1 MPRPKSSLVISNSEL
16 GIPLRHQVVFAP
28 AGSGKT
34 ERLSRRYIELLETG
48 VKPERILTLTFT
60 EKAAAEMKERI
71 FDRLRAHNPELYRR
85 LLDDVLKLRIST
97 IHSFCLSLVKRFAP
111 LLGLDP
117 RVDVLADS
125 GSLWDNARYD
135 TLMQVAE
142 AERQSDDY
150 RLLIDLVTR
159 DRTQGWS
166 RLSGLFD
173 AFFGKRV
180 AVQRARMLSPDLS
193 PLDAL
198 AGSLKASPVGKE
210 KFPDYRRLFPKQY
223 SPDAIAE
230 AARLIEDNATVFMT
244 TGGTPRIRSC
254 SREERAWNEQM
265 VEFSNLV
272 RVANW
277 NVEFGRSFELFR
289 KRFLETYTQA
299 KREAGQV
306 DYDDMEYLAL
316 KLFHDEAEWQN
327 ILYAFDEHTDHILV
341 DEFQDTSFLQWGII
355 DKLTEEWRAGEDAKT
370 DRDVSPTIFIVGDDK
385 QSIYMFRDAKV
396 EVFAAAADKLELWL
410 GKDKLERITLED
422 NYRSLQSLID
432 FNNALFSR
440 LMSPTSQTGPTGQTE
455 SQPWMTRYAPF
466 SRARKNTAP
475 GKVELILDRLDDNV
489 GPRRQREAAII
500 AKRIKSL
507 VAPPSP
513 QSSPSRGEEAGVPSP
528 SKGEGKGEGG
538 GAVQVYDRNP
548 DPDGP
553 EIARP
558 CEYKDIAILIR
569 SRTHLPVIEDAL
581 LEADIP
587 FMVLGGTG
595 FYSEPETRYLTS
607 LLSFLVDPTDDVALY
622 VTLRG
627 PFFDI
632 PERDLFFAN
641 LPPPIDNR
649 QSTIANSMFLWD
661 RVKAHAQPGT
671 PLDAART
678 ALDGWLAQVHRVP
691 LSRIL
696 EQALT
701 ERGAWAKFWE
711 PQREANVRKF
721 ISIIEG
727 WETSGDHPLRILRQL
742 EQAGANEP
750 KADVRTEGRNAVQII
765 TVHSA
770 KGLQFPVVFLPGLD
784 DKIRSANSSGD
795 RLVIEEVAEDDVLV
809 SYIPDAGIRKT
820 NEFHQRYVQKE
831 YEEEKRIFYVAC
843 TRARDALFL
852 TGIWGVKSLVDTRLT
867 WLVELLGLHEEGDGF
882 ALEPELPGTTCIT
895 PAQIPETPTPAPL
908 ARDGKA
914 KEVPRRVPRPSPLAP
929 RPSIRAVTRH
939 TPSDHATYDHESIGL
954 GEVTHKVLEEISSG
968 ALDPRPTSLAPEV
981 ARLLRLAGLPD
992 SLSSSVEST
1001 VHSLE
1006 SNVAVWDIIKPH
1018 PGSFAELPITYS
1030 DGETIFTGRIDRL
1043 IVTDTEVRI
1052 YDYKTFRIAK
1062 KNIPALAKEYY
1073 DGQLKYYE
1081 AACSRLYPG
1090 KKVSTFLIFTA
1101 LPESVQTGLPNAP

>member
-1 MPRPKSSLVISNSEL
+1 M
-16 GIPLRHQVVFAP
+16 VVFAP

-34 ERLSRRYIELLETG
+34 ERLSRRYIELLEAG

-71 FDRLRAHNPELYRR
+71 FDRLRAQNPELYHR

-125 GSLWDNARYD
+125 GSLWDNAKYD

-142 AERQSDDY
+142 TERNSKDY
-150 RLLIDLVTR
+150 ARLMDLVTH

-173 AFFGKRV
+173 AFFSKRV
-180 AVQRARMLSPDLS
+180 AVLRAHMLAPDLS
-193 PLDAL
+193 ALDAL
-198 AGSLKASPVGKE
+198 ADSLRASAIGRE
-210 KFPDYRRLFPKQY
+210 KLPDYRRLFPKQY
-223 SPDAIAE
+223 TPDAIAE
-230 AARLIEDNATVFMT
+230 AARLLEDNATVFMT
-244 TGGTPRIRSC
+244 TGGTPRIRGS
-254 SREERAWNEQM
+254 SEETQAWNEQM
-265 VEFSNLV
+265 VEFCNLV

-289 KRFLETYTQA
+289 NRFLERYTQA

-316 KLFHDEAEWQN
+316 KLFNDEADWQN

-355 DKLTEEWRAGEDAKT
+355 DKLTEEWRAGEGAKT
-370 DRDVSPTIFIVGDDK
+370 DRDVNPTIFIVGDEK

-410 GKDKLERITLED
+410 GRDKLERITLED

-432 FNNALFSR
+432 FNNALFSK
-440 LMSPTSQTGPTGQTE
+440 LMSPTSPTCPTCPT
-455 SQPWMTRYAPF
+455 PWQTRYAPF
-466 SRARKNTAP
+466 TRARKNTAP
-475 GKVELILDRLDDNV
+475 GKVEILLDKLDDNV
-489 GPRRQREAAII
+489 GPRRRREAAII
-500 AKRIKSL
+500 AKRIQSL
-507 VAPPSP
+507 VGTSALQTATCNLQTPPSP
-513 QSSPSRGEEAGVPSP
+513 LL
-528 SKGEGKGEGG
+528 
-538 GAVQVYDRNP
+538 VYDKEGDVEN
-548 DPDGP
+548 
-553 EIARP
+553 ARP
-558 CEYKDIAILIR
+558 CQYKDIAILIR
-569 SRTHLPVIEDAL
+569 SRTHLPDIEDAL
-581 LEADIP
+581 LEAGIP
-587 FMVLGGTG
+587 FIVLGGTG
-595 FYSEPETRYLTS
+595 FYSEPEVRHLCS
-607 LLSFLVDPTDDVALY
+607 LLSFLIDPTDDVSLY
-622 VTLRG
+622 VCLRG
-627 PFFDI
+627 PFFGI
-632 PERDLFFAN
+632 EERDLFFAN
-641 LPPPIDNR
+641 LGGLSPHGDCP
-649 QSTIANSMFLWD
+649 QSRTFLWD
-661 RVKAHAQPGT
+661 RVKAQTQPGT
-671 PLDAART
+671 PLDTAKAA
-678 ALDGWLAQVHRVP
+678 LSDWLAQIHRVP

-727 WETSGDHPLRILRQL
+727 WETSGEHPLRILRQL

-784 DKIRSANSSGD
+784 DKIRSANSAGD
-795 RLVIEEVAEDDVLV
+795 RLVIEEVAADDVLV
-809 SYIPDAGIRKT
+809 SYIPDAGIRRT
-820 NEFHQRYVQKE
+820 NEFHQRYVLKE

-882 ALEPELPGTTCIT
+882 ALEPEIPGTTCIT
-895 PAQIPETPTPAPL
+895 PSDIPEVGIPVPA
-908 ARDGKA
+908 ARDA
-914 KEVPRRVPRPSPLAP
+914 ESSRPVRQSPLASRLSP
-929 RPSIRAVTRH
+929 PASIRSVTRH

-954 GEVTHKVLEEISSG
+954 GEVIHKLLEEISNGTLTADRQPLTAEIS
-968 ALDPRPTSLAPEV
+968 
-981 ARLLRLAGLPD
+981 RLLRLTGLPD
-992 SLSSSVEST
+992 SLSANLQSAICNLQSAI
-1001 VHSLE
+1001 
-1006 SNVAVWDIIKPH
+1006 AVWDIVKPQ
-1018 PGSFAELPITYS
+1018 PNSFAELPITYS
-1030 DGETIFTGRIDRL
+1030 DGETIYTGRIDRV
-1043 IVTDTEVRI
+1043 IVTDEEVRV
-1052 YDYKTFRIAK
+1052 YDYKTFKVAK
-1062 KNIPALAKEYY
+1062 KDIPALAKEYY
-1073 DGQLKYYE
+1073 DSQLKYYE
-1081 AACSRLYPG
+1081 AACARLYPG
-1090 KKVSTFLIFTA
+1090 KKISTFLIFTA
-1101 LPESVQTGLPNAP
+1101 LPEIVQTS

>member
-1 MPRPKSSLVISNSEL
+1 MPHPSSPPAPRPPTPAV
-16 GIPLRHQVVFAP
+16 LRHMVVFAP

-34 ERLSRRYIELLETG
+34 ERLSRRYIELLEAG

-71 FDRLRAHNPELYRR
+71 FDRLRAHNPELYHR

-125 GSLWDNARYD
+125 DSLWDNAKYD
-135 TLMQVAE
+135 TLMRVAE
-142 AERQSDDY
+142 SERNSEDY
-150 RLLIDLVTR
+150 ARLMDLVTH

-180 AVQRARMLSPDLS
+180 AILRARMLPPDLS

-198 AGSLKASPVGKE
+198 ADSLRTCLAGTE

-223 SPDAIAE
+223 TPDAIAE
-230 AARLIEDNATVFMT
+230 AARLLEDNASVFMT
-244 TGGTPRIRSC
+244 TGGTPRIRGC
-254 SREERAWNEQM
+254 SPEGQAWNEQM
-265 VEFSNLV
+265 VEFCNLV

-289 KRFLETYTQA
+289 NRFLERYTLA

-316 KLFHDEAEWQN
+316 KLFNDEADWQN

-355 DKLTEEWRAGEDAKT
+355 DKLTEEWRAGEGAKT
-370 DRDVSPTIFIVGDDK
+370 DRGISPTIFIVGDEK

-432 FNNALFSR
+432 FNNALFAK
-440 LMSPTSQTGPTGQTE
+440 LMSPTGQT
-455 SQPWMTRYAPF
+455 SPTPWQTRYAPF
-466 SRARKNTAP
+466 RRARKNTAP
-475 GKVELILDRLDDNV
+475 GKVEIILDRLDDNV

-500 AKRIKSL
+500 ARRIQSL
-507 VAPPSP
+507 VS
-513 QSSPSRGEEAGVPSP
+513 SSPTPDPRPLT
-528 SKGEGKGEGG
+528 
-538 GAVQVYDRNP
+538 VYDRSP
-548 DPDGP
+548 DPDGT
-553 EIARP
+553 EIGRP
-558 CEYKDIAILIR
+558 CEHRDIAILIR

-587 FMVLGGTG
+587 FIVLGGTG
-595 FYSEPETRYLTS
+595 FYSEPEVQHLCS
-607 LLSFLVDPTDDVALY
+607 LLSFLIDPTDDVSLY
-622 VTLRG
+622 ICLRG
-627 PFFDI
+627 PFFDV
-632 PERDLFFAN
+632 PERDLFLAN
-641 LPPPIDNR
+641 QAPPLDSRLPTLDSP
-649 QSTIANSMFLWD
+649 TGLFLWD
-661 RVKAHAQPGT
+661 RVKAQAQPDSR
-671 PLDAART
+671 LAAAVN
-678 ALDGWLAQVHRVP
+678 ALDGWLVQVHRTP
-691 LSRIL
+691 LSRVL

-701 ERGAWAKFWE
+701 ERGARAKFWE

-727 WETSGDHPLRILRQL
+727 WETSGDHPLRILRRL

-784 DKIRSANSSGD
+784 EKIRSANSSGD
-795 RLVIEEVAEDDVLV
+795 RLVIEEIAADDVLV
-809 SYIPDAGIRKT
+809 SYIPDAGIRRT
-820 NEFHQRYVQKE
+820 NVFHQRYVQKE

-867 WLVELLGLHEEGDGF
+867 WLVELLGLHEDGDGF
-882 ALEPELPGTTCIT
+882 ALEPDVPGTTCIT
-895 PAQIPETPTPAPL
+895 PTQIPETPRPAPL
-908 ARDGKA
+908 ARDGKHEEA
-914 KEVPRRVPRPSPLAP
+914 PRRVPRPSPLAP

-939 TPSDHATYDHESIGL
+939 TPNDHATYDHEAIGL
-954 GEVTHKVLEEISSG
+954 GEVIHKLLEE
-968 ALDPRPTSLAPEV
+968 TSNGTLTADGSQLTAEIH
-981 ARLLRLAGLPD
+981 RLLRLAGLD
-992 SLSSSVEST
+992 LSFSANLQSAICNLQSAIAIWSIV
-1001 VHSLE
+1001 
-1006 SNVAVWDIIKPH
+1006 KPQ
-1018 PGSFAELPITYS
+1018 PNSFAELPITYS

-1052 YDYKTFRIAK
+1052 YDYKTFKVTK
-1062 KNIPALAKEYY
+1062 KDIPALAKEYY

-1081 AACSRLYPG
+1081 SACSRLYPS
-1090 KKVSTFLIFTA
+1090 KKVSTFIIF
-1101 LPESVQTGLPNAP
+1101 TGLPDIVPTGR

>member
-1 MPRPKSSLVISNSEL
+1 MRGQSPSANPHSPTAIGHR
-16 GIPLRHQVVFAP
+16 VVFAP

-34 ERLSRRYIELLETG
+34 ERLSRRYIELLEAG

-71 FDRLRAHNPELYRR
+71 FNRLRAQNPELYHR

-125 GSLWDNARYD
+125 GSLWDNAKYD

-142 AERQSDDY
+142 SERNSEDY
-150 RLLIDLVTR
+150 ARLMDLVTH

-180 AVQRARMLSPDLS
+180 AIMRAHMLAPDCS
-193 PLDAL
+193 SLDVL
-198 AGSLKASPVGKE
+198 ADTLRANAIGRE
-210 KFPDYRRLFPKQY
+210 KLPDYRRLFPKQNT
-223 SPDAIAE
+223 PDAIADT
-230 AARLIEDNATVFMT
+230 ARLLEDSATAFMT
-244 TGGTPRIRSC
+244 TGGTPRIRGC
-254 SREERAWNEQM
+254 SREEQAWNGQM
-265 VEFSNLV
+265 VEFYNLV

-277 NVEFGRSFELFR
+277 SVEFGRSFELFR
-289 KRFLETYTQA
+289 KRFLERYTQA

-316 KLFHDEAEWQN
+316 KLLHEETEWQN

-355 DKLTEEWRAGEDAKT
+355 DKLTEEWRSGEGAKA
-370 DRDVSPTIFIVGDDK
+370 DRSVNPTIFIVGDDK

-396 EVFAAAADKLELWL
+396 EVFATAADELELWL

-422 NYRSLQSLID
+422 NFRSLQSLID
-432 FNNALFSR
+432 FNNALFSK
-440 LMSPTSQTGPTGQTE
+440 LMSPTVSSP
-455 SQPWMTRYAPF
+455 SPPPSPWMTRYAPIR
-466 SRARKNTAP
+466 RARKNASP
-475 GKVELILDRLDDNV
+475 GRVEIILDKLDGNV
-489 GPRRQREAAII
+489 GPRREREAAII
-500 AKRIKSL
+500 AKRIKAL
-507 VAPPSP
+507 VSP
-513 QSSPSRGEEAGVPSP
+513 GQAPSP
-528 SKGEGKGEGG
+528 SSLLPPLS
-538 GAVQVYDRNP
+538 VYDRNP
-548 DPDGP
+548 VPDGP
-553 EIARP
+553 EVARP
-558 CEYKDIAILIR
+558 CDYKDIAILIR
-569 SRTHLPVIEDAL
+569 SRTHLPDIESAL
-581 LEADIP
+581 LEAGIP
-587 FMVLGGTG
+587 FIVLGGTG
-595 FYSEPETRYLTS
+595 FYSEPEVQHLRS
-607 LLSFLVDPTDDVALY
+607 LLSFLIDPTDDVSLY
-622 VTLRG
+622 VALRG
-627 PFFDI
+627 PLFDI

-641 LPPPIDNR
+641 SASSPSLSPNPQPLAPSR
-649 QSTIANSMFLWD
+649 LFLWD

-671 PLDAART
+671 PMDAAKI

-696 EQALT
+696 EQALS
-701 ERGAWAKFWE
+701 ERGTWAKFWE

-784 DKIRSANSSGD
+784 DRIRSANSAGD

-809 SYIPDAGIRKT
+809 SYIPDAGIRRT

-843 TRARDALFL
+843 TRARDALLL

-867 WLVELLGLHEEGDGF
+867 WLVELLGLHGEGDGF
-882 ALEPELPGTTCIT
+882 ALEPEIPGTTCIT
-895 PAQIPETPTPAPL
+895 PSDIPEAISAAPL
-908 ARDGKA
+908 ARDR
-914 KEVPRRVPRPSPLAP
+914 VPAPIRRVSRPSPLAP
-929 RPSIRAVTRH
+929 RPSILAVTRH
-939 TPSDHATYDHESIGL
+939 TPSDHAAYDHEAIGL
-954 GEVTHKVLEEISSG
+954 GEVIHKLLEEISNG
-968 ALDPRPTSLAPEV
+968 TLIADRESLAAE
-981 ARLLRLAGLPD
+981 ANRLLRLHGLD
-992 SLSSSVEST
+992 LSLSANLQSEVCNLRSAT
-1001 VHSLE
+1001 
-1006 SNVAVWDIIKPH
+1006 AVWNVIKPQ
-1018 PGSFAELPITYS
+1018 PNSFAELPITYS

-1043 IVTDTEVRI
+1043 ILTDDEVRI
-1052 YDYKTFRIAK
+1052 YDYKTFKVAK
-1062 KNIPALAKEYY
+1062 KDIPTLAKEYY
-1073 DGQLKYYE
+1073 EGQLKYYE
-1081 AACSRLYPG
+1081 AACSRLYPSR
-1090 KKVSTFLIFTA
+1090 KVWTFLIFTA
-1101 LPESVQTGLPNAP
+1101 LPEIVPAGK

>member
-1 MPRPKSSLVISNSEL
+1 MPGQSPFANRHSPIA
-16 GIPLRHQVVFAP
+16 LRHQVVFAP

-34 ERLSRRYIELLETG
+34 ERLSRRYIELLEAG

-71 FDRLRAHNPELYRR
+71 FDRLSAHNPELYRS

-125 GSLWDNARYD
+125 DSLWDNAKYD
-135 TLMQVAE
+135 TLMRVAE
-142 AERQSDDY
+142 SERNSDDY
-150 RLLIDLVTR
+150 ARLMDLVTH

-180 AVQRARMLSPDLS
+180 AILRARMLPPDLS

-198 AGSLKASPVGKE
+198 ADSLRTCPEGKE

-223 SPDAIAE
+223 TPDAIAE
-230 AARLIEDNATVFMT
+230 AARLLEENASVFMT
-244 TGGTPRIRSC
+244 TGGTPRIRGC
-254 SREERAWNEQM
+254 SPDGQVWNGQM
-265 VEFSNLV
+265 LEFCNLV

-316 KLFHDEAEWQN
+316 KLFNDEADWQN

-355 DKLTEEWRAGEDAKT
+355 DKLTEEWRSGEGAKT
-370 DRDVSPTIFIVGDDK
+370 ARNVSPTIFIVGDEK

-396 EVFAAAADKLELWL
+396 EVFAAAADKLDLWL
-410 GKDKLERITLED
+410 GKDKLERITLQD

-432 FNNALFSR
+432 FNNALFSK
-440 LMSPTSQTGPTGQTE
+440 LMSPASPISVPGPR
-455 SQPWMTRYAPF
+455 SPAPDPWRTKYAPF
-466 SRARKNTAP
+466 SRARKNAAP
-475 GKVELILDRLDDNV
+475 GKVEILLDRLDDNV
-489 GPRRQREAAII
+489 APRRQREAAII
-500 AKRIKSL
+500 AKRIQSI
-507 VAPPSP
+507 VFSP
-513 QSSPSRGEEAGVPSP
+513 QSPTPDPRPLTI
-528 SKGEGKGEGG
+528 
-538 GAVQVYDRNP
+538 YDRNP
-548 DPDGP
+548 EPGGP
-553 EIARP
+553 EIARS

-569 SRTHLPVIEDAL
+569 SRTHLPDIEDAL

-587 FMVLGGTG
+587 FVVLGGTG
-595 FYSEPETRYLTS
+595 FYSEPEVQHLCS
-607 LLSFLVDPTDDVALY
+607 LLSFLIDPTDDVSLY
-622 VTLRG
+622 ICLRG

-632 PERDLFFAN
+632 EERALFFAN
-641 LPPPIDNR
+641 QPASANR
-649 QSTIANSMFLWD
+649 QSSIANRQFLWD
-661 RVKAHAQPGT
+661 RVRLYASEET
-671 PLDAART
+671 PLGRAVAD
-678 ALDGWLAQVHRVP
+678 LDRWLAQVHRIP

-701 ERGAWAKFWE
+701 GRGAWGKFWE
-711 PQREANVRKF
+711 PQREANIRKF

-727 WETSGDHPLRILRQL
+727 WETGGDHPLRILRQL

-784 DKIRSANSSGD
+784 DRIRSASSSGD
-795 RLVIEEVAEDDVLV
+795 RLVIEEIAADDVLV
-809 SYIPDAGIRKT
+809 SYIPDAGIRRT
-820 NEFHQRYVQKE
+820 NEFHRRYVQKD

-882 ALEPELPGTTCIT
+882 ALEPDVSGTTCIT
-895 PAQIPETPTPAPL
+895 PADIPEVQSPVPV
-908 ARDGKA
+908 ARDVGS
-914 KEVPRRVPRPSPLAP
+914 SPPVRQSSLVNRHSSIP
-929 RPSIRAVTRH
+929 VIRAITRH

-954 GEVTHKVLEEISSG
+954 GEVIHKLLEEISEGKLTAESSQLTAEIG
-968 ALDPRPTSLAPEV
+968 
-981 ARLLRLAGLPD
+981 RLLRLAGLPS
-992 SLSSSVEST
+992 SLSA
-1001 VHSLE
+1001 SLQSAICNLKSE
-1006 SNVAVWDIIKPH
+1006 IAIWDIVKPR

-1030 DGETIFTGRIDRL
+1030 DGETILTGRIDRL
-1043 IVTDTEVRI
+1043 IVTDTDVRI
-1052 YDYKTFRIAK
+1052 YDYKTFKVHK
-1062 KNIPALAKEYY
+1062 KDIPALAKEYY

-1090 KKVSTFLIFTA
+1090 KRVSTFLIFTA
-1101 LPESVQTGLPNAP
+1101 LPLVVSAGS

>member
-1 MPRPKSSLVISNSEL
+1 M
-16 GIPLRHQVVFAP
+16 VVFAP

-34 ERLSRRYIELLETG
+34 ERLSRRYIELLEAG

-125 GSLWDNARYD
+125 GSLWDNAKYD

-142 AERQSDDY
+142 TERNSEDY
-150 RLLIDLVTR
+150 ASLMDLVTH

-180 AVQRARMLSPDLS
+180 AVLRARMLAPDLS
-193 PLDAL
+193 TLEAL
-198 AGSLKASPVGKE
+198 ADSLKACPVGKE

-223 SPDAIAE
+223 SPDAIAD
-230 AARLIEDNATVFMT
+230 AARLLEDNATVFMT
-244 TGGTPRIRSC
+244 TGGTPRIRGC
-254 SREERAWNEQM
+254 SEEEQAWNGQM

-306 DYDDMEYLAL
+306 DYDDMEFLAL
-316 KLFHDEAEWQN
+316 KLLHEEAEWQN

-355 DKLTEEWRAGEDAKT
+355 DKLTEEWRAGEGAKT
-370 DRDVSPTIFIVGDDK
+370 DRDVSPTIFIVGDEK

-422 NYRSLQSLID
+422 NYRSLQALID
-432 FNNALFSR
+432 FNNALFSK
-440 LMSPTSQTGPTGQTE
+440 LMSPTSQTGPTSPT
-455 SQPWMTRYAPF
+455 PWMTRYASF
-466 SRARKNTAP
+466 TRARKNTAP
-475 GKVELILDRLDDNV
+475 GKVEIILDKLDDNV
-489 GPRRQREAAII
+489 APRRQREAAII
-500 AKRIKSL
+500 AKRIRAL
-507 VAPPSP
+507 VASPSP
-513 QSSPSRGEEAGVPSP
+513 QSSPPRGEEAGIPSP
-528 SKGEGKGEGG
+528 LKGEGKSEGG
-538 GAVQVYDRNP
+538 VIVFDRNP
-548 DPDGP
+548 VPDGP

-558 CEYKDIAILIR
+558 CEYRDIAILIR

-581 LEADIP
+581 LGADIP

-627 PFFDI
+627 PFFGI
-632 PERDLFFAN
+632 EERALFFAN
-641 LPPPIDNR
+641 QGGLSPNGDCP
-649 QSTIANSMFLWD
+649 QSFLSD
-661 RVKAHAQPGT
+661 RIRTHAQPDT
-671 PLDAART
+671 PLHAART
-678 ALDGWLAQVHRVP
+678 ALDGWLSQVHRVP

-701 ERGAWAKFWE
+701 ERGAWAKLWE

-795 RLVIEEVAEDDVLV
+795 RLVIEEIAADDVLV
-809 SYIPDAGIRKT
+809 SYIPDAGIRRT
-820 NEFHQRYVQKE
+820 NEFHQRYVMKE

-852 TGIWGVKSLVDTRLT
+852 TGICNGTVPARGLSPEFQDTRLT

-895 PAQIPETPTPAPL
+895 PADIPEVSIPAPT
-908 ARDGKA
+908 ARDA
-914 KEVPRRVPRPSPLAP
+914 EPVLPVRQSSIVNRQSSIPV
-929 RPSIRAVTRH
+929 IRAVTRH
-939 TPSDHATYDHESIGL
+939 TPKDHAAFDHESIGL
-954 GEVTHKVLEEISSG
+954 GEVIHRLLEEISNGTLTANGSQLT
-968 ALDPRPTSLAPEV
+968 AEIH
-981 ARLLRLAGLPD
+981 RLLRLAGLD
-992 SLSSSVEST
+992 LSFSANLQSAICNLQSEI
-1001 VHSLE
+1001 
-1006 SNVAVWDIIKPH
+1006 AVWDIVQPR

-1030 DGETIFTGRIDRL
+1030 DGTTIFTGRIDRL

-1052 YDYKTFRIAK
+1052 YDYKTFKVAK
-1062 KNIPALAKEYY
+1062 KDIPLLAREYY
-1073 DGQLKYYE
+1073 DGQLKHYE

-1101 LPESVQTGLPNAP
+1101 LPEVVQTS

>member
-1 MPRPKSSLVISNSEL
+1 MPHESPVANRRSPIA
-16 GIPLRHQVVFAP
+16 LRHKVIFAP

-34 ERLSRRYIELLETG
+34 EQLSRRYIELLQAG

-71 FDRLRAHNPELYRR
+71 LKRLSEQNPTLHRL
-85 LLDDVLKLRIST
+85 LLDDILKLRIST

-125 GSLWDNARYD
+125 DSLWDNAKYD

-142 AERQSDDY
+142 TERSSEDY
-150 RLLIDLVTR
+150 LRLMDLVTH

-173 AFFGKRV
+173 AFFASRI
-180 AVQRARMLSPDLS
+180 AILRARMLSSDIS
-193 PLDAL
+193 QLDAL
-198 AGSLKASPVGKE
+198 ADSLRASAIGRQ

-223 SPDAIAE
+223 TPDTIAE
-230 AARLIEDNATVFMT
+230 AARLLEDNATVFMT
-244 TGGTPRIRSC
+244 TGGTPRIRGC
-254 SREERAWNEQM
+254 SKEEQAWNGQM
-265 VEFSNLV
+265 VEFSNLA

-277 NVEFGRSFELFR
+277 SVEFGRSFELFR
-289 KRFLETYTQA
+289 RRFLERYTQA

-306 DYDDMEYLAL
+306 DYDDMEYLAWRVL
-316 KLFHDEAEWQN
+316 RDEEEWQN
-327 ILYAFDEHTDHILV
+327 ILYAFDEHTDHILA

-355 DKLTEEWRAGEDAKT
+355 DKLTEEWRSGEGAKA
-370 DRDVSPTIFIVGDDK
+370 DRSVEPTIFIVGDEK

-432 FNNALFSR
+432 FNNALFSK
-440 LMSPTSQTGPTGQTE
+440 LMSPTCPTSPT
-455 SQPWMTRYAPF
+455 PWQTRYVPF
-466 SRARKNTAP
+466 QRARKNTAP
-475 GKVELILDRLDDNV
+475 GKVEILLDKLDDNV
-489 GPRRQREAAII
+489 AARRQREAAII
-500 AKRIKSL
+500 AKRIQSL
-507 VAPPSP
+507 VGTSAPLP
-513 QSSPSRGEEAGVPSP
+513 
-528 SKGEGKGEGG
+528 
-538 GAVQVYDRNP
+538 VYDEVNDVETP
-548 DPDGP
+548 
-553 EIARP
+553 RP

-569 SRTHLPVIEDAL
+569 SRTHLPDIEDAL
-581 LEADIP
+581 LAAGVP
-587 FMVLGGTG
+587 FIVLGGTG
-595 FYSEPETRYLTS
+595 FYSEPEVQHLCS
-607 LLSFLVDPTDDVALY
+607 LLSFLVGPTDDVSLY
-622 VTLRG
+622 VCLRG
-627 PFFDI
+627 PFFGI
-632 PERDLFFAN
+632 EERALFFAN
-641 LPPPIDNR
+641 SASFSSPTPDPRPLTPSSA
-649 QSTIANSMFLWD
+649 QFLWD
-661 RVKAHAQPGT
+661 RVKMHAQPGT
-671 PLDAART
+671 TLDTAKAA
-678 ALDGWLAQVHRVP
+678 LSGWLAQVHRVP

-727 WETSGDHPLRILRQL
+727 WETSGEHPLRILRQL

-809 SYIPDAGIRKT
+809 SYIPDAGIRRT

-852 TGIWGVKSLVDTRLT
+852 TGIWGEKSLADTRLA
-867 WLVELLGLHEEGDGF
+867 WLVELLGLHESGDVF
-882 ALEPELPGTTCIT
+882 ALEPEIPGTTCIT
-895 PAQIPETPTPAPL
+895 PAQIPETATPAPL
-908 ARDGKA
+908 VRDGKREEA
-914 KEVPRRVPRPSPLAP
+914 PRRVPRPLPLAP
-929 RPSIRAVTRH
+929 RPSIMAVTRH

-954 GEVTHKVLEEISSG
+954 GEVIHKLLEEISSG

-981 ARLLRLAGLPD
+981 ARLLRLAGLPS
-992 SLSSSVEST
+992 SLSANLQSAICNLKSEIAIWS
-1001 VHSLE
+1001 
-1006 SNVAVWDIIKPH
+1006 IIAPQ
-1018 PGSFAELPITYS
+1018 PNSFAELPIIYS
-1030 DGETIFTGRIDRL
+1030 DGETIFTGRIDRV
-1043 IVTDTEVRI
+1043 IKTADEVRI
-1052 YDYKTFRIAK
+1052 YDYKTFKVGK
-1062 KNIPALAKEYY
+1062 KDIPSLAKEYY
-1073 DGQLKYYE
+1073 EGQLKYYE

-1101 LPESVQTGLPNAP
+1101 LPEIVQTGLPTTA

>member
-1 MPRPKSSLVISNSEL
+1 MADQSPFANRHSPIA
-16 GIPLRHQVVFAP
+16 LRHQVVFAP

-34 ERLSRRYIELLETG
+34 ERLSRRYIELLEAG

-71 FDRLRAHNPELYRR
+71 FDRLREHNPELYHR

-125 GSLWDNARYD
+125 DSLWDNAKYD

-142 AERQSDDY
+142 AERNSEDY
-150 RLLIDLVTR
+150 ARLMDLVTR

-173 AFFGKRV
+173 AFFSKRV
-180 AVQRARMLSPDLS
+180 AILRARMLPPDLS
-193 PLDAL
+193 RLDVLSDSLRSSAIGRQKFPEY
-198 AGSLKASPVGKE
+198 GSL
-210 KFPDYRRLFPKQY
+210 FPRQF
-223 SPDAIAE
+223 SPDAVTDAT
-230 AARLIEDNATVFMT
+230 RLLEDNATVFMT
-244 TGGTPRIRSC
+244 TAGTPRIRGC
-254 SREERAWNEQM
+254 TPDGQAWNEQM
-265 VEFSNLV
+265 VEFCNLV
-272 RVANW
+272 RVASW
-277 NVEFGRSFELFR
+277 SVEFGRSFELFR
-289 KRFLETYTQA
+289 NRFLERYTQA

-316 KLFHDEAEWQN
+316 KLFNDEADWQN

-355 DKLTEEWRAGEDAKT
+355 DKLTEEWRAGEGAKT
-370 DRDVSPTIFIVGDDK
+370 DRGTSPTIFIVGDEK

-396 EVFAAAADKLELWL
+396 EVFAAAADRLELWL

-432 FNNALFSR
+432 FNNAFFSK
-440 LMSPTSQTGPTGQTE
+440 LMSPTSQTGPTSPT
-455 SQPWMTRYAPF
+455 PWRTHYAPF
-466 SRARKNTAP
+466 RRARNNAAP
-475 GKVELILDRLDDNV
+475 GKVEIILDKLDDNV
-489 GPRRQREAAII
+489 AARRQREAAII
-500 AKRIKSL
+500 AKRIQSL
-507 VAPPSP
+507 VGASALQPANCSL
-513 QSSPSRGEEAGVPSP
+513 QTAVPLT
-528 SKGEGKGEGG
+528 
-538 GAVQVYDRNP
+538 VYDR
-548 DPDGP
+548 DGDV
-553 EIARP
+553 EKARS
-558 CEYKDIAILIR
+558 CDYRDIAILIR
-569 SRTHLPVIEDAL
+569 SRTHLPDIEDAL

-587 FMVLGGTG
+587 FVVLGGTG
-595 FYSEPETRYLTS
+595 FYSEPETRHLTS

-627 PFFDI
+627 PFFGI
-632 PERDLFFAN
+632 EERDLFFAN
-641 LPPPIDNR
+641 LPPIDNR
-649 QSTIANSMFLWD
+649 QSSVANSMFLWD
-661 RVKAHAQPGT
+661 RIKSHAQPST
-671 PLDAART
+671 PLETAKAA
-678 ALDGWLAQVHRVP
+678 LSDWLAEVHRIP

-721 ISIIEG
+721 ISIVEAC
-727 WETSGDHPLRILRQL
+727 ETSGDHPLRILRRL

-795 RLVIEEVAEDDVLV
+795 RLVIEEVAADDVLV
-809 SYIPDAGIRKT
+809 SYIPDAGIRRT

-882 ALEPELPGTTCIT
+882 ALEPDLPGTTCIT
-895 PAQIPETPTPAPL
+895 PADIPEVRGQVPV
-908 ARDGKA
+908 ARDA
-914 KEVPRRVPRPSPLAP
+914 ESSRPVRQSPIANCQSSIP
-929 RPSIRAVTRH
+929 VIRAVTRH
-939 TPSDHATYDHESIGL
+939 TPSDHTTYDHESIGL
-954 GEVTHKVLEEISSG
+954 GEVSHKLLEEISNG
-968 ALDPRPTSLAPEV
+968 TLTADRQPLTAEIH
-981 ARLLRLAGLPD
+981 RLLRLQGLSPSLSANLESSILNLQSSSEVWNTIKRQPD
-992 SLSSSVEST
+992 SFT
-1001 VHSLE
+1001 
-1006 SNVAVWDIIKPH
+1006 
-1018 PGSFAELPITYS
+1018 ELPMTYS
-1030 DGETIFTGRIDRL
+1030 DGETIFTGRIDRV
-1043 IVTDTEVRI
+1043 IVTEDEVRL
-1052 YDYKTFRIAK
+1052 YDYKTFKVAK
-1062 KNIPALAKEYY
+1062 KDIPALAKEYY
-1073 DGQLKYYE
+1073 EGQLKYYE
-1081 AACSRLYPG
+1081 AACSRLYPDR
-1090 KKVSTFLIFTA
+1090 KVSTFLIFTA
-1101 LPESVQTGLPNAP
+1101 LPEVVQVGG

>member
-1 MPRPKSSLVISNSEL
+1 MPGKSPFANRHSPIA
-16 GIPLRHQVVFAP
+16 LRHQVVFAP

-34 ERLSRRYIELLETG
+34 ERLSRRYIELLEAG

-71 FDRLRAHNPELYRR
+71 FDRLSAHNPELYRR
-85 LLDDVLKLRIST
+85 LLGDVLKLRIST

-125 GSLWDNARYD
+125 GSLWDSAKYD

-142 AERQSDDY
+142 TERNSEDY
-150 RLLIDLVTR
+150 ARLMDLVTH

-198 AGSLKASPVGKE
+198 ADSLKASTTGRQ
-210 KFPDYRRLFPKQY
+210 KFPGYARLFPRQY
-223 SPDAIAE
+223 TPDAIS
-230 AARLIEDNATVFMT
+230 AADRLLEDSATVFMT
-244 TGGTPRIRSC
+244 TSGTPRIRGC
-254 SREERAWNEQM
+254 SEEEQAWNEQM
-265 VEFSNLV
+265 VEFNNLV

-289 KRFLETYTQA
+289 NRFLKRYTQA

-316 KLFHDEAEWQN
+316 QLFNDEVDWQN

-341 DEFQDTSFLQWGII
+341 DEFQDTSFLQWGIV
-355 DKLTEEWRAGEDAKT
+355 DKLTEEWRAGEGAKT
-370 DRDVSPTIFIVGDDK
+370 DRGIKPTIFIVGDEK

-410 GKDKLERITLED
+410 GKDKIERITLED

-432 FNNALFSR
+432 FNNAFFSR
-440 LMSPTSQTGPTGQTE
+440 LMSPTASSPDP
-455 SQPWMTRYAPF
+455 QPLAPSPSPWQTRYAPF
-466 SRARKNTAP
+466 RRARKNTAH
-475 GKVELILDRLDDNV
+475 GKVEIILDKLDDNV
-489 GPRRQREAAII
+489 AARRQREAAII
-500 AKRIKSL
+500 AKRIQSIVSPPQPL
-507 VAPPSP
+507 APRPSP
-513 QSSPSRGEEAGVPSP
+513 LA
-528 SKGEGKGEGG
+528 
-538 GAVQVYDRNP
+538 VYDKEG
-548 DPDGP
+548 DV
-553 EIARP
+553 EKARP
-558 CEYKDIAILIR
+558 CQYKDIAILIR

-581 LEADIP
+581 LETDIP
-587 FMVLGGTG
+587 FIVLGGTG

-607 LLSFLVDPTDDVALY
+607 LLSFLADPTDDVALY

-627 PFFDI
+627 PFFGI
-632 PERDLFFAN
+632 EERDLFFAN
-641 LPPPIDNR
+641 QPPSLAPR
-649 QSTIANSMFLWD
+649 HSPLAPFLWD
-661 RVKAHAQPGT
+661 HIKSHAKPGT
-671 PLDAART
+671 PLDTAKAA
-678 ALDGWLAQVHRVP
+678 LSDWLAQVHRIP

-701 ERGAWAKFWE
+701 ERGAWTRFWE

-721 ISIIEG
+721 ISIVEG
-727 WETSGDHPLRILRQL
+727 WETSGDHPLRILRRL
-742 EQAGANEP
+742 EQAGPNEA

-784 DKIRSANSSGD
+784 DKIRSASSSGD
-795 RLVIEEVAEDDVLV
+795 RLVIEEVAADDVLV
-809 SYIPDAGIRKT
+809 SYVPDAGIRRT

-882 ALEPELPGTTCIT
+882 ALEPDVSGTTCIT
-895 PAQIPETPTPAPL
+895 PADIPDVGSPAPT
-908 ARDGKA
+908 ARDA
-914 KEVPRRVPRPSPLAP
+914 EPARPVRQSPIVNRQSSVPV
-929 RPSIRAVTRH
+929 IRAVTRH

-954 GEVTHKVLEEISSG
+954 GEVIHKLLEEISEGKLTADSSQLTAEIG
-968 ALDPRPTSLAPEV
+968 
-981 ARLLRLAGLPD
+981 RLLHLAGLPD
-992 SLSSSVEST
+992 SLSASLQST
-1001 VHSLE
+1001 IYNLQSE
-1006 SNVAVWDIIKPH
+1006 ITIGDIIKPQ
-1018 PGSFAELPITYS
+1018 PNSFAELPITYS
-1030 DGETIFTGRIDRL
+1030 DGETIFTGRIDRV
-1043 IVTDTEVRI
+1043 IVTESEIRI
-1052 YDYKTFRIAK
+1052 YDYKTFAVSR
-1062 KNIPALAKEYY
+1062 KELPELTRAYY
-1073 DGQLKYYE
+1073 DGQLRFYE
-1081 AACSRLYPG
+1081 EAMHRLYPN
-1090 KKVSTFLIFTA
+1090 KKVSSFLIFTA
-1101 LPESVQTGLPNAP
+1101 LPIIIPAGK